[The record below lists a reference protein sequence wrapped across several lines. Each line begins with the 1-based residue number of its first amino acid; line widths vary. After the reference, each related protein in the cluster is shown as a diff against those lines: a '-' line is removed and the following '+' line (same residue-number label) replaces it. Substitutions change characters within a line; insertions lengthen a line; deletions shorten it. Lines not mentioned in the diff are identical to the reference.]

1 MSLVSHTVKHDVN
14 IGVGVLT
21 FQKKMVY
28 IFSEVLALLQLQI
41 NQKPARTS
49 PKEAIMFEFNT
60 WTNIALGVIWWYVPQ
75 FIAFQC
81 AQSGSFWTILEE
93 GYAVLVMRYKAFH
106 KVLLAFTGHKF
117 AYRQSGE
124 GYDVLDEYNI
134 IRDSSRNTEQRS
146 LWTYI
151 LNALFPFRGIVWVG
165 IPGVCTVS
173 GNKIRVT
180 EEVREL
186 CLSDILLEG
195 GMRLKIKLSVTQ
207 QVTNH
212 AKALIRINDFLE
224 SANKYLE
231 GWVRIEF
238 SWLSVYDF
246 VHKTPKANEA
256 SVSKLS
262 SALQKI
268 NDLTK
273 SIADTWGV
281 TIHQIQV
288 LNYFPADA
296 TTENLLTLLT
306 KIRAEADA
314 AIMKAEGQAEITKI
328 EANAAAAAMRAN
340 NEAAKELCDNSM
352 RLKELEML
360 RTANLTAFSGL
371 NVPPMPILPIT
382 KGGV

>member
-1 MSLVSHTVKHDVN
+1 
-14 IGVGVLT
+14 
-21 FQKKMVY
+21 
-28 IFSEVLALLQLQI
+28 
-41 NQKPARTS
+41 
-49 PKEAIMFEFNT
+49 MFEFNV
-60 WTNIALGVIWWYVPQ
+60 WTNIALGVIWWYIPQ

-81 AQSGSFWTILEE
+81 ALSGNFWTILEE
-93 GYAVLVMRYKAFH
+93 GYAVLVMRYKTFH
-106 KVLLAFTGHKF
+106 KVLLAFTGYKF
-117 AYRQSGE
+117 AYKQSGA

-134 IRDSSRNTEQRS
+134 TRDSSRSTEPGS
-146 LWTYI
+146 LRTYI
-151 LNALFPFRGIVWVG
+151 LNTLFPFRGIVWVG

-186 CLSDILLEG
+186 CLNDILLEG
-195 GMRLKIKLSVTQ
+195 GMRLKIKLSVSQ
-207 QVTNH
+207 QVTNP
-212 AKALIRINDFLE
+212 AKALIRINDFLD
-224 SANKYLE
+224 SINKYLE

-246 VHKTPKANEA
+246 VHKAPKANEA

-262 SALQKI
+262 TVLCKV

-273 SIADTWGV
+273 NITDTWGV

-288 LNYFPADA
+288 LNYSPADA

-314 AIMKAEGQAEITKI
+314 AIMKAGGAAEVKKI
-328 EANAAAAAMRAN
+328 EAEAEAAAMRAN

-360 RTANLTAFSGL
+360 RTANISMFSGL
-371 NVPPMPILPIT
+371 NVPPVPILPIT
-382 KGGV
+382 KGGAR